1 MPSRGGLRIGGT
13 RVHDP
18 FGVDHR
24 MTTGPRQA
32 LYVSDLERT
41 LLRSDRLVLLRD
53 RRVSGPSNLQGSIGA
68 NSRAMNCPWEAK
80 HPGSE
85 GVDRHQEGECAVSLP
100 VRLTSDAVQDLAIA
114 ERWYLDEAPH
124 VLASFE
130 EEIDRAFRL
139 ISGRPELYQAV
150 ESTVPPRS
158 GAEVPLLGLLPDPSR
173 VDRGYRHRA
182 PIPRPE
188 DMATARL
195 TTPRPQTR
203 RCLTGTR

>member
-68 NSRAMNCPWEAK
+68 NSRAMNC
-80 HPGSE
+80 H
-85 GVDRHQEGECAVSLP
+85 
-100 VRLTSDAVQDLAIA
+100 
-114 ERWYLDEAPH
+114 
-124 VLASFE
+124 
-130 EEIDRAFRL
+130 
-139 ISGRPELYQAV
+139 GRP
-150 ESTVPPRS
+150 STQVQKALIAIKK
-158 GAEVPLLGLLPDPSR
+158 GN
-173 VDRGYRHRA
+173 A
-182 PIPRPE
+182 P
-188 DMATARL
+188 
-195 TTPRPQTR
+195 
-203 RCLTGTR
+203 